1 MISVRSRSL
10 RSRVVMGLSL
20 CAVIVFGVALFSAFR
35 EHNRSELT
43 CHQPQIPP
51 DADFSYIQINLMDQN
66 PAEPY
71 FNGALFASLGSG
83 HGQIP
88 VHESF
93 TISASQL
100 FGQWSGFA
108 DLNYDQPNK
117 TLWMS
122 KPLDITLNRT
132 SGSHRDFPF
141 DSAQFDF
148 SLTYDP
154 AVPFK
159 YIILRN
165 ANSSFDISCKTFK
178 VDRESNVAHISFDAQ
193 RNPVVKLTAFVLVSA
208 AFIFLVA
215 IVACVKTE
223 SLPTSVA
230 SYFFSLWSIRAILSS
245 EIKTFPTLLD
255 MGILSM
261 CVLLLGL
268 LGVRLAWKEIP
279 ATKDKTSQGKKP
291 QSTR

>member
-1 MISVRSRSL
+1 MTSVRARSL
-10 RSRVVMGLSL
+10 LSRIMMVLSL
-20 CAVIVFGVALFSAFR
+20 CALIAFGVALFSAFS
-35 EHNRSELT
+35 EHNQSELS
-43 CHQPQIPP
+43 CRQPQAVSVGDI
-51 DADFSYIQINLMDQN
+51 SYIQINLMDQN
-66 PAEPY
+66 PSEPY
-71 FNGALFASLGSG
+71 FNGALFASLGSA
-83 HGQIP
+83 HGQAP

-93 TISASQL
+93 SISASKV

-141 DSAQFDF
+141 DSAHFDF
-148 SLTYDP
+148 DLMYDP

-159 YIILRN
+159 YIMLRN
-165 ANSSFDISCKTFK
+165 ANSSFDISCKTFT
-178 VDRESNVAHISFDAQ
+178 VDRNSNVAHISCDAQ

-215 IVACVKTE
+215 IVTCVKTE

-255 MGILSM
+255 MAILSM
-261 CVLLLGL
+261 CVLLLCL

-279 ATKDKTSQGKKP
+279 AIKDKTSQRNKA
-291 QSTR
+291 TH